1 LHRNGRKQAQT
12 GLNRTG
18 RKVTQAVESKQ
29 KANEI
34 NAWRLCVAPMLD
46 WKDARKKPKR
56 DNRLGL

>member
-1 LHRNGRKQAQT
+1 VA
-12 GLNRTG
+12 
-18 RKVTQAVESKQ
+18 QAVESKQ